1 MKLRIKFF
9 GGIYSLVECEPS
21 DTAPFGVVFVC
32 EEPPK
37 GRLAFEPGY
46 YLEHLNADLFF
57 NTTAYCGE
65 PWQPDAVDAAHGMC
79 EADDDI
85 EILEFE
91 GWEYPT
97 DAVF

>member
-1 MKLRIKFF
+1 MKLRIKYF
-9 GGIYSLVECEPS
+9 GGVYSLVECEPS
-21 DTAPFGVVFVC
+21 DKAPFGVVFVC

-46 YLEHLNADLFF
+46 YLEHLNADLLFH
-57 NTTAYCGE
+57 TTAYCGG
-65 PWQPDAVDAAHGMC
+65 PSRPDAVDAAHGMC
-79 EADDDI
+79 EEDEDI

-91 GWEYPT
+91 DREHPE